1 MNAQVRFSLADH
13 KGVNT
18 TEMLMILGLSMMVP
32 LLGLLYIRL
41 EKFILR
47 RAGVP
52 PIEEHIASLKLAD
65 HLEATAEPIELR
77 KAA

>member
-1 MNAQVRFSLADH
+1 
-13 KGVNT
+13 
-18 TEMLMILGLSMMVP
+18 MIFGLSMMVP
-32 LLGLLYIRL
+32 VLGLLYVKL

-47 RAGVP
+47 RAGIP

-65 HLEATAEPIELR
+65 QAAEEPVELR

>member
-1 MNAQVRFSLADH
+1 LVDH
-13 KGVNT
+13 KSVG
-18 TEMLMILGLSMMVP
+18 TETLMTFGLSMMIPV
-32 LLGLLYIRL
+32 LGLIYLKI

-52 PIEEHIASLKLAD
+52 PIEEHIASLKLHD
-65 HLEATAEPIELR
+65 QQLQEPMELR

>member
-1 MNAQVRFSLADH
+1 MNAQVSFSLADH
-13 KGVNT
+13 KGVSSGIW
-18 TEMLMILGLSMMVP
+18 MIFGLSMMVP
-32 LLGLLYIRL
+32 VLGLLYVKL

-47 RAGVP
+47 RAGIP

-65 HLEATAEPIELR
+65 HVKEATESIELR